1 MDLAG
6 IKDRLLLVR
15 KILLYKKYVPPELP
29 MNQKREVWTKNNLVM
44 FAELVEY
51 RVSFYLLLL
60 FRKPLKFLLK
70 FYIAGLDP
78 QKQMSPNAIHAKKTQ
93 NGIKII
99 KKL

>member
-6 IKDRLLLVR
+6 IKDPLLLVR

-51 RVSFYLLLL
+51 RVSFSLLLLL

-78 QKQMSPNAIHAKKTQ
+78 QKQMSPNAIHSK
-93 NGIKII
+93 
-99 KKL
+99 KKLKMELK